1 MNELMNESKKKNRT
15 LCMEICKTISNLHPG
30 FMKVLFKVRKTN
42 KALRIRCKLNLEILK
57 LNQVSLGSKCLFTQS
72 PRV

>member
-1 MNELMNESKKKNRT
+1 
-15 LCMEICKTISNLHPG
+15 MESNLYPG
-30 FMKVLFKVRKTN
+30 FMKILFKVRKTN
-42 KALRIRCKLNLEILK
+42 KALRIRYKLNLEILK

>member
-1 MNELMNESKKKNRT
+1 MNLRKKTLCMEIGN
-15 LCMEICKTISNLHPG
+15 LCMEICKTISNLYPG
-30 FMKVLFKVRKTN
+30 FMKILFKVRKTN
-42 KALRIRCKLNLEILK
+42 KALRIRYKLNLEILK